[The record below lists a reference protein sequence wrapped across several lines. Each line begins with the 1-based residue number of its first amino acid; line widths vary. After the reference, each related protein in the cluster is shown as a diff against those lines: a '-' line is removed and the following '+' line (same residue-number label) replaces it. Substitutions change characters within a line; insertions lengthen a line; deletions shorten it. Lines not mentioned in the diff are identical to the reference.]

1 MKQNETNKEILLS
14 GDDAI
19 GRGAIEAGIS
29 LATSYPGT
37 PATEILTYIARH
49 FAGDAEWS
57 VNEKVALETAI
68 GASYAGKRAICSM
81 KHVGLNVASDPLMTI
96 AYLGVK
102 GGLVLA
108 VADDPGAYSS
118 QNEQDSRFYAKFA
131 RIPCLEPSDSQEA
144 KDMTIMAFDLSE
156 KTGLPVMLRTVTRIS
171 HADSP
176 VVLGDIREENAL
188 LLQKDPA
195 NMIAVPSN
203 VVRCHKNLLS
213 KQEGLRQWGEDSEL
227 NKTFKNGQKKGIIAC
242 GIGYLYAKE
251 YGPEYAILKISY
263 YPVAESLIE
272 EFVKGLEEVWVLEE
286 GEPFIEEI
294 AKKYSSV
301 VKGKISGEISMT
313 GELGP
318 DALAGYISGWSTGQK
333 NAEPSKP
340 LPPRPPLLCPGCP
353 HSKLYEALK
362 AAQPAFTAGDIGC
375 YTLGA
380 NPPYQIVDTCLCMG
394 AGISKAA
401 GIAKQGVKRVAAVIG
416 DSTFIHSGIP
426 ALINAVYN
434 EANILVLILD
444 NSSTAMTGH
453 QPTPLTG
460 MTAKGEEG
468 GKTSLEDLCRACG
481 AHSVEVID
489 PYAAE
494 KTEALLKEKIDAEGV
509 NVIISRRPCVFVT
522 RRMAKMKRKT
532 TDYIPPVEKAQ

>member
-1 MKQNETNKEILLS
+1 VKQNEMNKEILLS

-49 FAGDAEWS
+49 FTGDAEWS
-57 VNEKVALETAI
+57 VNEKVAFETAI

-81 KHVGLNVASDPLMTI
+81 KHVGLNVAADPLMTI
-96 AYLGVK
+96 AYLGIK

-118 QNEQDSRFYAKFA
+118 QNEQDSRFYAKIA
-131 RIPCLEPSDSQEA
+131 KIPCLEPSDSQEA
-144 KDMTIMAFDLSE
+144 KDMTIMAFELSE
-156 KTGLPVMLRTVTRIS
+156 KTGLPVMLRTVTRLS

-176 VVLGDIREENAL
+176 VVLGDIREQNAL

-203 VVRCHKNLLS
+203 VLRCHRNLIE
-213 KQEGLRQWGEDSEL
+213 KQEGLRQWGENSGL
-227 NKTFKNGQKKGIIAC
+227 NKTFKEGQKKGIITC
-242 GIGYLYAKE
+242 GTGYLYARE

-263 YPVAESLIE
+263 YPFKESFIE
-272 EFVKGLEEVWVLEE
+272 EFVKGLKEVWVLEE
-286 GEPFIEEI
+286 GEPFVEEI
-294 AKKYSSV
+294 ARRYSSR

-318 DALAGYISGWSTGQK
+318 DVLAEYIPGWKASRNNYK
-333 NAEPSKP
+333 PSQP
-340 LPPRPPLLCPGCP
+340 LPPRPPVLCPGCP
-353 HSKLYEALK
+353 HSKLYDALK
-362 AAQPAFTAGDIGC
+362 AVQPTFTAGDIGC

-434 EANILVLILD
+434 RANILVLILD

-468 GKTSLEDLCRACG
+468 GKTSLEELCKACG
-481 AHSVEVID
+481 VHSVEVID
-489 PYAAE
+489 PYESE
-494 KTEALLKEKIDAEGV
+494 KTETVLREKLDAEGV

-532 TDYIPPVEKAQ
+532 RDYIPPSEKAQ